1 MKWVRFVFFW
11 SGGYTT
17 TSPRFEEIAPTLV
30 FEAPFDSKQGVGA
43 PRSQI
48 LENRAGINQ
57 R

>member
-1 MKWVRFVFFW
+1 MLFW

-17 TSPRFEEIAPTLV
+17 TNPPFEEIGPRLV
-30 FEAPFDSKQGVGA
+30 FEATFDSKQGVGA
-43 PRSQI
+43 RRSQI